1 LYGESTT
8 TCPDRLGTTL
18 RKRTSQKKGRF
29 ISHSS
34 RTTVEEIRNKWR
46 AKRGGRGGGDDG
58 GGGQASEEG
67 PITLCMEVH
76 PGCMGMGSGSCME
89 WTFLLA
95 CVCSSLVFCGL
106 LFVTGTIVFGVAS
119 DQMESWEHF
128 AFLGSFF
135 GVLATCSIVFCI
147 WFLLPRYTERRGPRG
162 VLSDQRQLE
171 SLEQETWVW
180 SFGAGKN
187 ASFDEPLLHP
197 RTDPFYKTGSGQT
210 SEQT

>member
-1 LYGESTT
+1 MPRQARDNLKEKNLT
-8 TCPDRLGTTL
+8 
-18 RKRTSQKKGRF
+18 KKGGRF

-197 RTDPFYKTGSGQT
+197 RTDPFTKTGSGQT
-210 SEQT
+210 SEQA